1 MAIGATTDNTG
12 VVHRGTAE
20 GTSALMASLAGCG
33 GLHVVTWLAF
43 GRRTVMAVSTARND
57 TGMVHGASAE
67 SRSALMTGFTSRRCL
82 DMVAWFTL
90 GS

>member
-1 MAIGATTDNTG
+1 M
-12 VVHRGTAE
+12 VHRCTGE
-20 GTSALMASLAGCG
+20 GTGTFMAGFTGSCRLNVST
-33 GLHVVTWLAF
+33 GLTNS
-43 GRRTVMAVSTARND
+43 RTTVMAVGTARND